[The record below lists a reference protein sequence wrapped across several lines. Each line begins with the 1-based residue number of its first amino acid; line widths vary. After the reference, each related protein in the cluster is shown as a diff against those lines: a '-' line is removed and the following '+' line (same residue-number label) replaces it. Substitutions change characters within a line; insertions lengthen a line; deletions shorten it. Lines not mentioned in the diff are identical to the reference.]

1 MGDWREKLAKQFG
14 VEKPKEEKKDKDWKQ
29 EAEKYNSNARKNGG
43 SNFNRNNFQQDGRSD
58 RQGQKPAGK
67 SRPAGMAT
75 APYNF
80 VTLPDMI
87 VPSPLDQNLNWQE
100 MKEEERL
107 ERYKAY
113 ILTQGKLSGKLEL
126 ELETV
131 TPCFIGGNG
140 ESFYAPNGKP
150 VIPGSTL
157 RGLTKN
163 LMKMVTCGAMRRDE
177 DFYDHHLYFRDI
189 ASTNKNLRDY
199 YQNRMVETV
208 EFTKKD
214 GTKGSA
220 SRTKADPGFLIRVK
234 GDYFICPAQSEKK
247 PVKNQFEKA
256 TIHWY
261 AEGSADIITNP
272 MRGKKIF
279 MHIKDPVWD
288 PDKQVSVPKKVV
300 EEYQA
305 DKTRK
310 GLNLFK
316 NAKTGTA
323 AGGFTHRKEVDF
335 VVPCFYVAHNGVV
348 QHFGHGRYYRIP
360 YLKSIG
366 DQIPENMQ
374 RPVIDFTDA
383 LYGSKELWAGRLSFE
398 DAQLIGN
405 PELLKKSFSHPL
417 MSPNPTSYQLYLK
430 QNDYPAK
437 HWDDETE
444 IRGYKLYWHQK
455 IDATG
460 WQIGADENFVKGMS
474 EIQPL
479 AGGNRFK
486 GVIRF
491 SHLSEVELGALCSL
505 FCLGKN
511 GEDIVYKIGQGKSI
525 GMGSI
530 RIKAKLFIEDTKARY
545 SKLFEGENWNVSIA
559 EADVAEYCGQFISY
573 QNEKL
578 GENRKRFEVGMQE
591 LRTILNWNQ
600 TKLPDWKDKT
610 AMMNPTKDKFDLR
623 LKDRVILKDA
633 ISFVSERFK
642 R

>member
-1 MGDWREKLAKQFG
+1 MGDWRDKLSKQFG
-14 VEKPKEEKKDKDWKQ
+14 LEKPKEEKQEKNWKQ
-29 EAEKYNSNARKNGG
+29 EAERYNSNARTQGG
-43 SNFNRNNFQQDGRSD
+43 NYFDRNTFQKKGGAD
-58 RQGQKPAGK
+58 RQKANTGGG
-67 SRPAGMAT
+67 SRPAGIAT

-80 VTLPDMI
+80 VTLPDMV
-87 VPSPLDQNLNWQE
+87 VPAPLDQGLDWKN
-100 MKEEERL
+100 MKEDERL
-107 ERYKAY
+107 AKYKDY
-113 ILTQGKLSGKLEL
+113 ILRQGTLSGKIEL

-157 RGLTKN
+157 RGMTKN
-163 LMKMVTCGAMRRDE
+163 LMKIVTCGAMRRNE

-189 ASTNKNLRDY
+189 ASTNKNLREY
-199 YQNRMVETV
+199 YQNRMVEMV

-214 GTKGSA
+214 GKKGTA
-220 SRTKADPGFLIRVK
+220 SRTKAEPGFLIRVK
-234 GDYFICPAQSEKK
+234 GDYFICPAQSEKR

-261 AEGSADIITNP
+261 EGAADIITNP
-272 MRGKKIF
+272 MRGKRTF
-279 MHIKDPVWD
+279 MHIKEPAWD
-288 PDKQVSVPKKVV
+288 ASKQIPVPKKVI

-310 GLNLFK
+310 GLDLFK
-316 NAKTGTA
+316 NGRKGAV

-335 VVPCFYVAHNGVV
+335 VVPCFYVVQNGEV

-366 DQIPENMQ
+366 DQVPKNIQ
-374 RPVIDFTDA
+374 LGVIDFADA

-398 DAQLIGN
+398 DAQIIGA
-405 PELLKKSFSHPL
+405 PTFLAKSLSHPL
-417 MSPNPTSYQLYLK
+417 MSPNPTSYQMYLN
-430 QNDYPAK
+430 QSSSPAK
-437 HWDDETE
+437 HWDDDTE

-455 IDATG
+455 INSEE
-460 WQIGADENFVKGMS
+460 WKIGAAENPIKGMGQ
-474 EIQPL
+474 IQPL

-491 SHLSEVELGALCSL
+491 SHLTEVELGALCSL
-505 FCLGKN
+505 FHLDQD

-530 RIKAKLFIEDTKARY
+530 RIKAKLFIDDTKARY
-545 SKLFEGENWNVSIA
+545 AKLFEGENWNDSSMETDDSV
-559 EADVAEYCGQFISY
+559 YCEQFRLY
-573 QNEKL
+573 QNETL
-578 GENRKRFEVGMQE
+578 GDNRKRFETGMKE
-591 LRTILNWNQ
+591 LRTILDWNQ
-600 TKLPDWKDKT
+600 TTLADWKEKT
-610 AMMNPTKDKFDLR
+610 RMMNPTKDKFDRR

-633 ISFVSERFK
+633 VSFVAERFK